1 MNDLSTKAAPKL
13 PCDIVAGDIGRLAV
27 AGGPWLAVVSS
38 DDNYLSH
45 GGGCSKAIWRA
56 AKLRSPDE
64 LGVAT
69 PVRLGDVVPTKA
81 GDLPASALFHV
92 VTLDLNTRQAMTPD
106 LFESAM
112 RALATMVTDA
122 RLKTA
127 QEPSRILLPLLGTGA
142 AGIAERIAVEHL
154 ARLSILLQ
162 DIEVRCLVCVP
173 SDLHRVHGEFTSAF
187 GLRERADVLDIMGG
201 LAES

>member
-1 MNDLSTKAAPKL
+1 MNNLSTNAAPKL

-27 AGGPWLAVVSS
+27 EGGPWLAVVSS

-81 GDLPASALFHV
+81 GALPASALFHV

-106 LFESAM
+106 LSGRGRRES
-112 RALATMVTDA
+112 
-122 RLKTA
+122 
-127 QEPSRILLPLLGTGA
+127 SR
-142 AGIAERIAVEHL
+142 
-154 ARLSILLQ
+154 
-162 DIEVRCLVCVP
+162 
-173 SDLHRVHGEFTSAF
+173 
-187 GLRERADVLDIMGG
+187 RERPAGRAGRNRLQRCGR
-201 LAES
+201 SFP